1 MKWTPGYRSDD
12 VEDRRGQGGGGG
24 GLSGG
29 GLGLL
34 FWLFKLFGL
43 PGLLVGGAILF
54 FGSSLL
60 NTGGS
65 SDDTRGAQS
74 AVPSG
79 AQAGGDG
86 SDFVGFVFDDVQK
99 TWASTFA
106 AQNQP
111 YHKAN
116 LVLFSGSTR
125 SGCGVGQSAMGPFY
139 CPNDQKVYIDLSFY
153 QELKERFGAPGDF
166 AQAYVIAH
174 EMGHHVQHLLGLDD
188 KAQHSARGQ
197 QAGADSMSVRLELQA
212 DCLAGAWA
220 QASEK
225 RDLLDPGDIDEALQA
240 AQAIGD
246 DRLQKEST
254 GSVTPE
260 TWTHGSSAERARWF
274 KRGFEVGTVAGC
286 DTFGASKL

>member
-1 MKWTPGYRSDD
+1 MKWTPGYRSND

-24 GLSGG
+24 MSLG
-29 GLGLL
+29 GLGMLV
-34 FWLFKLFGL
+34 WLFKLFGL
-43 PGLLVGGAILF
+43 PGLLVGGAIMF
-54 FGSSLL
+54 FGSGLL
-60 NTGGS
+60 NGGGS
-65 SDDTRGAQS
+65 SDDSRGAQS
-74 AVPSG
+74 AVP
-79 AQAGGDG
+79 AGSTAGDG

-106 AQNQP
+106 AQNEP
-111 YHKAN
+111 YRKAS
-116 LVLFSGSTR
+116 LVLFTGRTQ
-125 SGCGVGQSAMGPFY
+125 SGCGTGQSAMGPFY
-139 CPNDQKVYIDLSFY
+139 CPLDQKVYIDLSFY
-153 QELKERFGAPGDF
+153 RELKDRFGAPGDF

-174 EMGHHVQHLLGLDD
+174 EMGHHVQHLLGLDERVQR
-188 KAQHSARGQ
+188 AARGQ

-220 QASEK
+220 QASAK
-225 RDLLDPGDIDEALQA
+225 RDLLDPGDIDEALGA

-274 KRGFEVGTVAGC
+274 KRGYEVGTVAGC
-286 DTFGASKL
+286 DTFGASTL